1 MLLLN
6 KTLLKLARGLWGDIL
21 AIAAVSFLALVGS
34 TALSEIV
41 AGFLGSLFAPADALS
56 GAGDAFR
63 AALLAA
69 AATFAAQ
76 LLKGLLEY
84 RTAARARTRMRK
96 TIFSKVMALDAGG
109 IEQIGPTAAITA
121 SVDAVEQMQSY
132 YSIYLPSLFYSIA
145 APVYLFFRLKRISL
159 PVAVL
164 MLVVS
169 LVLLPAN
176 NLFRRKIEQIR
187 RRYWR
192 ALEDMTGYYLDSLRG
207 LTTLKLFDR
216 DREHSRVL
224 GEKADILN
232 RNINAFMKI
241 NFTSFLSTEA
251 LIYASICTALALC
264 SARLHAAEAMPIAQA
279 LSVLMLSYS
288 YFAAIRQLMSAS
300 HGALT
305 AISAAGK
312 VEEIL
317 DMDTS
322 RPYDPGLPGDPAHFD
337 GIRMAGVSYGYA
349 GRARAISDISLDIP
363 RGKTVALVGLS
374 GCGKSTVASLLM
386 RFCDPASGRLY
397 LEGRDYQSLSP
408 EEVRRH
414 IALVPQQVGLFSGT
428 IRDNLLLARPDA
440 TDAALLDT
448 LSEAGLLDFV
458 RTLPDGLDA
467 QVGNAGA
474 ALSGGQ
480 RQKMG
485 IARAL
490 LSQAPYLIFDEAT
503 SSVDPQS
510 EQEIWQTIA
519 RLSHS
524 RTLVLI
530 SHRMSTIRH
539 ADCIYVL
546 EKGAVAQ
553 RGSHEQLMAEDGL
566 YRKLVTRQQAM
577 EEVSA

>member
-56 GAGDAFR
+56 GAGDALR
-63 AALLAA
+63 AALSAA

-84 RTAARARTRMRK
+84 RTAAARAPACARPSFPR
-96 TIFSKVMALDAGG
+96 SWPWYAGG

-132 YSIYLPSLFYSIA
+132 YSIYLPNLFYSIA

-300 HGALT
+300 HGPSPPSPPPARSRKFWTWTPPAPMTPACRATRHSST
-305 AISAAGK
+305 ASAWRGSPMATPGARGRFP
-312 VEEIL
+312 
-317 DMDTS
+317 TS
-322 RPYDPGLPGDPAHFD
+322 RSTSRAERRSRSSGYPVAASRRSPRCSCGSAIPHRGGSTSRAAITKAFRPRKCG
-337 GIRMAGVSYGYA
+337 GISRSC
-349 GRARAISDISLDIP
+349 RSRS
-363 RGKTVALVGLS
+363 
-374 GCGKSTVASLLM
+374 AS
-386 RFCDPASGRLY
+386 
-397 LEGRDYQSLSP
+397 
-408 EEVRRH
+408 
-414 IALVPQQVGLFSGT
+414 
-428 IRDNLLLARPDA
+428 
-440 TDAALLDT
+440 
-448 LSEAGLLDFV
+448 
-458 RTLPDGLDA
+458 
-467 QVGNAGA
+467 
-474 ALSGGQ
+474 
-480 RQKMG
+480 
-485 IARAL
+485 
-490 LSQAPYLIFDEAT
+490 SQAPSAT
-503 SSVDPQS
+503 TCCSRGRTRRTPRFWMRCPRRGCS
-510 EQEIWQTIA
+510 TLCA
-519 RLSHS
+519 RS
-524 RTLVLI
+524 RTGWTRRSETPGRPVRRAAPKDG
-530 SHRMSTIRH
+530 HRPRAALT
-539 ADCIYVL
+539 
-546 EKGAVAQ
+546 
-553 RGSHEQLMAEDGL
+553 
-566 YRKLVTRQQAM
+566 
-577 EEVSA
+577 SALPHL